1 MRIARISLLA
11 SFGSA
16 LFLLGCDEGAR
27 SPDLQPRLDRIEVC
41 AMPSSGVCPSAG
53 CPTANAVVP
62 AGRTQAFC
70 AVGFF
75 EGVDTADVTIPRS
88 SRDITESVQWESSVT
103 QVAVIEEDTGIADAQ
118 TEGTTIIS
126 AARDGISGNT
136 LLQVVAPD
144 LERITIAP
152 PLVGATVPNAITI
165 FSCTGEYSND
175 SCPGSNPNLCDL
187 TNDAEWQSLRP
198 GVARVGNNPVPGSL
212 ESKGVMLAVAPGTT
226 AITCSAPDQ
235 EGNILSATASP
246 VRVCDAD
253 LLPAPD
259 GLQLTLNGTVLD
271 TSVPLRIVSGQTR
284 NLGLRGNFINQDEDC
299 GPIGAP
305 FSLNLTD
312 SANWVSD
319 RPEVVTV
326 GNRFRQDK
334 GRVTYAGPG
343 LAEVFATFSGS
354 TVGVQFIAVDA
365 NVLELRINGPEFLFA
380 PGEYNYQAEV
390 LYSLADAEQADAL
403 ATVPGCEPAAEDSQ
417 NQVLCD
423 VTTAVDILWT
433 AEKADGS
440 SAAGVAEFANND
452 GRLGVAADA
461 PPQVITIRA
470 NFRGAEASKPALIV
484 PAELVDVQVNPGLVC
499 LDSGTLGIDL
509 VSGPGRR
516 LRLDLLY
523 DITLPGQEEP
533 LRCRLPEN
541 ENFSNAEIAVWRS
554 QSQDPFVGSEFASGS
569 DLLSALPN
577 LLGSLGLGALGG
589 PLGEF
594 VGGCQ
599 ALLPV
604 GVVGDDEGPSDSLLT
619 GSPVFV
625 SNQAGNRGAVTAN
638 EQALLGLGPLSVGT
652 ACVSALVDV
661 PGEEPGTVTTL
672 FGSNSVLVATEATP
686 EVCSAL
692 EGLTDG
698 LLTDGVPP
706 DTLSLVLGLLVGTES
721 AEPNCLEALQAIGED
736 DGSGEEGGGEG
747 EGGSGNDSPGNPLD
761 IILDILLGGGG
772 L

>member
-390 LYSLADAEQADAL
+390 LYDLADAQQADAL
-403 ATVPGCEPAAEDSQ
+403 ATIPGCEPAAEDSQ

-433 AEKADGS
+433 SELANGD

-452 GRLGVAADA
+452 GRLAVAADA
-461 PPQVITIRA
+461 APQIITIRA
-470 NFRGAEASKPALIV
+470 DFRGTEGSKQALIV
-484 PAELVDVQVNPGLVC
+484 PATLVDVQVNPGLVC

-509 VSGPGRR
+509 VSGPSRR

-523 DITLPGQEEP
+523 DIILPGQEAP

-541 ENFSNAEIAVWRS
+541 PSFSNAEIAIWRAQAS
-554 QSQDPFVGSEFASGS
+554 DPVATNSGG
-569 DLLSALPN
+569 DLLDLVPN
-577 LLGSLGLGALGG
+577 LISSLGAL
-589 PLGEF
+589 LGMDDAASGF
-594 VGGCQ
+594 RQGCLP
-599 ALLPV
+599 LLPV
-604 GVVGDDEGPSDSLLT
+604 GVVGDDGGPSDTLLT
-619 GSPVFV
+619 GSPAFV
-625 SNQAGNRGAVTAN
+625 SNQAGNRGTVTAN
-638 EQALLGLGPLSVGT
+638 EEALLGLAPLTVGT
-652 ACVSALVDV
+652 ACVSANVAV
-661 PGEEPGTVTTL
+661 PGAEPDTVEELTGQST
-672 FGSNSVLVATEATP
+672 VLVAIEALP
-686 EVCSAL
+686 EVCGAL

-706 DTLSLVLGLLVGTES
+706 DTLSLLLGLLVGTES
-721 AEPNCLEALQAIGED
+721 PEPNCLEALQAVGED
-736 DGSGEEGGGEG
+736 DGEEGGDEG
-747 EGGSGNDSPGNPLD
+747 EGGSGDDGAGSPLD